1 MLRTLRSLWH
11 ALTGD
16 RIPMLP
22 PWLALGLLLGI
33 QAVSIPFL
41 LKIHFNNAGDIY
53 SPPDAPII
61 ELRQS
66 LFKEF
71 PGDEALIALF
81 EGDRLFEPAFLGAL
95 NRVARTLED
104 HPSVD
109 RVLTLTTVEHIESSD
124 DGFSVSPLVDARK
137 LDSRTPAEWEARALG
152 DTFAPG
158 LLVSK
163 DGRAVALVVRP
174 KILKESLARRDI
186 QIALEHA
193 IADEKLESYHSAT
206 AGSVAQTVEELRSI
220 WRDSAIFIP
229 LTVVI
234 GLALMWW
241 VVGRVRPVVIGG
253 LAMGTV
259 VSASVAGLV
268 VSGEPYTPI
277 TAMIPTLMAAYTTAT
292 LLHLYAAIQR
302 ARIAL
307 LKRKH
312 RIGRALKETFKP
324 GLFNVLTT
332 GAGLL
337 SLLWVDIPPVQA
349 FGLAGAI
356 GTLMV
361 FIVVFILVPP
371 IMLKWDT
378 PRWPRRR
385 SGFARAR
392 HIAAGVAVF
401 SLRHAR
407 IVLATT
413 VVLVLATIP
422 LVLQT
427 KVESNLI
434 EFFAPQHTISKSTDR
449 VETTL
454 SGVTGL
460 EVIMTG
466 QGRDSLKDP
475 ATLARIK
482 ALQVWID
489 TLPEVDRSFSLID
502 VLEEMNRALSGED
515 LGDDALPK
523 TRKLVQQLLLIYD
536 GEDLYELVN
545 REFQRA
551 RLTLSLNVHGANEI
565 SRVVDKINARLEAQP
580 IPGVR
585 IELAGYGKLFADQED
600 RIVEGQLKSFTSAF
614 VQIFLLLALLFRSI
628 RGALVCLVPN
638 LAPLFFI
645 FVVMGSTGIA
655 LDVATVLIAGVI
667 LGITVDDTIHL
678 YHGYLHR
685 IRHGVSPV
693 FAIIR
698 SVESSG
704 RAVIAIS
711 VVLIAQFSLLALSD
725 FRPTS
730 NFGMLCAVGLFA
742 GQLFELLLMP
752 ALLGLKIPRTP
763 RAVTAPSA

>member
-1 MLRTLRSLWH
+1 MLKPWFNGSR
-11 ALTGD
+11 
-16 RIPMLP
+16 MLP
-22 PWLALGLLLGI
+22 PWLALALLLGI
-33 QAVSIPFL
+33 QLASLPFL

-61 ELRQS
+61 HLRES
-66 LFKEF
+66 LFREF

-81 EGDRLFEPAFLGAL
+81 EGDTLYTPGFLAAL
-95 NRVARTLED
+95 HRVAETMQA

-109 RVLTLTTVEHIESSD
+109 RVLTLTTVEHIDATD
-124 DGFSVSPLVDARK
+124 DGFAVSLLIDPDELDA
-137 LDSRTPAEWEARALG
+137 RTPAQWQARVQG

-158 LLVSK
+158 LLASP

-174 KILKESLARRDI
+174 RILKESLARRDI
-186 QIALEHA
+186 QIALDAA
-193 IADEKLESYHSAT
+193 IATEKLDTLHSAT

-241 VVGRVRPVVIGG
+241 VVGRVRPMVVGG

-268 VSGEPYTPI
+268 ISGQPYTPI

-302 ARIAL
+302 GRIAL
-307 LKRKH
+307 LSRPQ
-312 RIGRALKETFKP
+312 RIARALSETFKP

-349 FGLAGAI
+349 FGLSGAI

-361 FIVVFILVPP
+361 FLTVFILVPP
-371 IMLKWDT
+371 ILLKWDT
-378 PRWPRRR
+378 PRWPRRG
-385 SGFARAR
+385 SGLAHAR
-392 HIAAGVAVF
+392 HVAAAVAVF
-401 SLRHAR
+401 SLRNAKA
-407 IVLATT
+407 VLAGTAL
-413 VVLVLATIP
+413 VVLATIP
-422 LVLQT
+422 LVMQV

-434 EFFAPQHTISKSTDR
+434 EFFAPDHSISRSTDR
-449 VETTL
+449 VEGAL

-460 EVIMTG
+460 EIILTG
-466 QGRDSLKDP
+466 SERDSLKDP
-475 ATLARIK
+475 ARLAQIK
-482 ALQVWID
+482 ALQTWVEQ
-489 TLPEVDRSFSLID
+489 LPEVDRSFSLVD

-515 LGDDALPK
+515 FGENALPDN
-523 TRKLVQQLLLIYD
+523 RRLVEQLLLIYD
-536 GEDLYELVN
+536 GKDLYELVN
-545 REFQRA
+545 REFQRG
-551 RLTLSLNVHGANEI
+551 RITLSLNVHGANEI
-565 SRVVDKINARLEAQP
+565 SRVIDKVRAHVAAQP
-580 IPGVR
+580 IAGTE
-585 IELAGYGKLFADQED
+585 IDLAGYGRLFSDQED
-600 RIVEGQLKSFTSAF
+600 RIVDGQVKSFTSAF
-614 VQIFLLLALLFRSI
+614 LLILLLMALLFRSF
-628 RGALVCLVPN
+628 RGALICLVPN

-645 FVVMGSTGIA
+645 FVMMGVTGIA

-685 IRHGVSPV
+685 IQHGVSPV

-704 RAVIAIS
+704 RAIIAIS
-711 VVLIAQFSLLALSD
+711 IILIVQFSLLGLSD
-725 FRPTS
+725 FRPTAH
-730 NFGMLCAVGLFA
+730 FGMLCAVGLFA
-742 GQLFELLLMP
+742 GQLFEMLLMP
-752 ALLGLKIPRTP
+752 ALLGLRLRRPQQ
-763 RAVTAPSA
+763 AVTAR

>member
-1 MLRTLRSLWH
+1 MQTLKSWF
-11 ALTGD
+11 TGD

-22 PWLALGLLLGI
+22 PWLALFLLLGL
-33 QAVSIPFL
+33 QVASAPFL

-53 SPPDAPII
+53 SPADAPII
-61 ELRQS
+61 QLRES
-66 LFKEF
+66 LFEEF

-81 EGDRLFEPAFLGAL
+81 EGDTLFQPAFLQAL
-95 NRVARTLED
+95 DHVANTMAQ

-124 DGFSVSPLVDARK
+124 DGFSVSRLIDPRK
-137 LDSRTPAEWEARALG
+137 LTARSPSEWKERVLG

-186 QIALEHA
+186 QIALETA
-193 IADEKLESYHSAT
+193 IAQEKLTAFHTAT

-234 GLALMWW
+234 GLLLMWW
-241 VVGRVRPVVIGG
+241 VVGRVRPVIVGG
-253 LAMGTV
+253 LAMGSV

-268 VSGEPYTPI
+268 ISGQPYTPI

-302 ARIAL
+302 GRIAL
-307 LKRKH
+307 LPRQKR
-312 RIGRALKETFKP
+312 IARALRDTYKP

-361 FIVVFILVPP
+361 FLVVFILVPP
-371 IMLKWDT
+371 ILLKWDT

-385 SGFARAR
+385 SGFAQAR
-392 HIAAGVAVF
+392 HIAAAIAVF
-401 SLRHAR
+401 SLRNAKAVLITTGALV
-407 IVLATT
+407 IVS
-413 VVLVLATIP
+413 IP

-434 EFFAPQHTISKSTDR
+434 EFFAPDHTISKSTDR
-449 VETTL
+449 VESTL

-460 EVIMTG
+460 EIILTG
-466 QGRDSLKDP
+466 GGRDSLKDP

-482 ALQVWID
+482 ALQTWVG

-502 VLEEMNRALSGED
+502 VLEEMNRALNAKD
-515 LGDDALPK
+515 LGDNALP
-523 TRKLVQQLLLIYD
+523 TSRKLVQQLLLIYD
-536 GEDLYELVN
+536 GTDLYELVN
-545 REFQRA
+545 REFQRG

-565 SRVVDKINARLEAQP
+565 SRVVDKINAHIAAHP
-580 IPGVR
+580 IPG
-585 IELAGYGKLFADQED
+585 ISIDLAGYGKLFADQED
-600 RIVEGQLKSFTSAF
+600 RIVDGQVKSFSSAF
-614 VQIFLLLALLFRSI
+614 VQILLLMALLFHSF
-628 RGALVCLVPN
+628 RGALICLVPN

-645 FVVMGSTGIA
+645 FVVMGTTGIS

-685 IRHGVSPV
+685 IKSGVSPV

-711 VVLIAQFSLLALSD
+711 IVLIAQFSLLSLSD
-725 FRPTS
+725 FSPTS
-730 NFGMLCAVGLFA
+730 HFGMLCAVGLFA
-742 GQLFELLLMP
+742 GQVFELLLMP
-752 ALLGLKIPRTP
+752 ALLGLNLKKTALPL
-763 RAVTAPSA
+763 RAQKA